1 MAVEDAIEVIIDAIS
16 DIANPAIN
24 YILKSMG
31 FSELGIKKIKKG
43 IEWLI
48 IGALATALI
57 GIIIAYS

>member
-1 MAVEDAIEVIIDAIS
+1 MAIEDAIEAIIDAFA
-16 DIANPAIN
+16 DIANLANN

-31 FSELGIKKIKKG
+31 FSELETKKIKKG

-57 GIIIAYS
+57 GITIAYS